1 MTSAASWS
9 LALSLNIGDRAAS
22 PERNSSK
29 CRISLRASTSR
40 ARGVFTDSS
49 WSPKWITCKSKSRH
63 YLVRVI
69 LVENS
74 MTSRIF
80 IRRVFCDP
88 TSVDILLSI
97 SSLWLIVTSQYQYD
111 LTFPLYKW
119 MAGRSYIAQGAT
131 NDVSKNGTEKWIA
144 NLAMVPNVLV
154 WSVPRQFFHAKTLD
168 PNIKLAH
175 LRQTYF

>member
-49 WSPKWITCKSKSRH
+49 WSPKWITCKSKSRGSCD
-63 YLVRVI
+63 LLREE
-69 LVENS
+69 LPL
-74 MTSRIF
+74 TSRIF
-80 IRRVFCDP
+80 KRRVFCDP
-88 TSVDILLSI
+88 TSVDISLSI